1 MKFNVSKENA
11 TFFVYPEK
19 RKVVCV
25 IDNTELMF
33 IDFIE
38 SNLPI
43 KTSCR
48 GWWGDIKFEKKLKM
62 PKHFIGIATCGQND
76 EWNEETGKIIAFSRA
91 KDNLNRSFF
100 KRANTY
106 INTID
111 DWLTQA
117 VEKIN
122 AYGDKVT
129 INTDRRHERIDE
141 ILGEA

>member
-1 MKFNVSKENA
+1 MNFNISKENA
-11 TFFVYPEK
+11 TFYVNPEK
-19 RKVVCV
+19 RKVVCI
-25 IDNTELMF
+25 IDNTKMMF
-33 IDFIE
+33 LDFIE
-38 SNLPI
+38 ANLPI
-43 KTSCR
+43 KTYCNSI
-48 GWWGDIKFEKKLKM
+48 WGNSKFENKLLM
-62 PKHFIGIATCGQND
+62 PRQFMGIATCSPDD

-106 INTID
+106 VNTID
-111 DWLTQA
+111 DWLSQA

-141 ILGEA
+141 LLGEA

>member
-1 MKFNVSKENA
+1 MNFNVSKDNA
-11 TFFVYPEK
+11 TFFVNPEK
-19 RKVVCV
+19 RKVICI

-33 IDFIE
+33 LDFIE
-38 SNLPI
+38 ANLPI
-43 KTSCR
+43 KTCCC
-48 GWWGDIKFEKKLKM
+48 GWWKERQFEKELEM
-62 PKHFIGIATCGQND
+62 PGRFVGVATCSQDD

-106 INTID
+106 VNTID
-111 DWLTQA
+111 DWLSRA

-141 ILGEA
+141 LLGEA